1 MSALLSLLPDQV
13 SKIFLL
19 LFTQFLCNTYIL
31 GLNIFIGNE
40 KNIRNDN
47 SESTMMMAVKSGKR
61 ESHKPEAK
69 PTKKLI
75 SKDLDIT
82 YVET

>member
-61 ESHKPEAK
+61 ESPKPEAK

-75 SKDLDIT
+75 
-82 YVET
+82 